1 LLTQQDGRPA
11 TDLHVDPLPGSQ
23 EVREAGDPEL
33 WLVEVS
39 EPARGAVYGY
49 EAGAAGKDT
58 VDKVNP
64 SVVTGRAAVEGKFVV
79 TSLPTTIPID
89 VLLRLAG
96 VVVLQR
102 KPLYVK
108 LIPFLSVDTPP
119 GITNP
124 VLERAADSW
133 NSVRTR
139 SAGVLRASPE

>member
-1 LLTQQDGRPA
+1 MVGPPLICTLTPFPA
-11 TDLHVDPLPGSQ
+11 LKKSAKLETQSFGWLRSVSLPVAQFMGM
-23 EVREAGDPEL
+23 
-33 WLVEVS
+33 
-39 EPARGAVYGY
+39 
-49 EAGAAGKDT
+49 KDT